1 METIAEKIKKSL
13 GKSLINKDLSQE
25 LIDFL
30 ADKLINE
37 AADKL
42 QEGYAKQPEKI
53 AKDFA
58 ANLITKANELK
69 L

>member
-13 GKSLINKDLSQE
+13 GKSLINKDLNQE

-30 ADKLINE
+30 SNKLINE

-42 QEGYAKQPEKI
+42 QEGYAKQPEQI
-53 AKDFA
+53 AKDIA

>member
-1 METIAEKIKKSL
+1 METIAEKIKKSF
-13 GKSLINKDLSQE
+13 GKSLINKDLNQD
-25 LIDFL
+25 LMDFL
-30 ADKLINE
+30 SNKLINE
-37 AADKL
+37 AADRL
-42 QEGYAKQPEKI
+42 QEGYDKQPEKI